1 MFIFSQVFFLN
12 TRNLVEYTLN
22 EELAMVMKIK
32 ARWDLEITIIE
43 IQWDLRQVIWEFL
56 LMTSII
62 GDKRLG
68 CSIPIQHWV
77 DLH

>member
-22 EELAMVMKIK
+22 EELAIFMKIK

-62 GDKRLG
+62 GDKRLA
-68 CSIPIQHWV
+68 CSIPIQHFF
-77 DLH
+77 